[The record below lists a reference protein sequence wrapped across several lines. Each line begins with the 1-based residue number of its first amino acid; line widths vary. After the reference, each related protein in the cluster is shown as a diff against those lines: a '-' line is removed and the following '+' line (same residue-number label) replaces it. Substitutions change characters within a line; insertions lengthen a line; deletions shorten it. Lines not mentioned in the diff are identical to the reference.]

1 MASIISGLDT
11 HTSRQVGENL
21 HTELAYS
28 NELSEKIVQFFFQL
42 VRCDDHTSLESI
54 HADILLSIQQDLS
67 KRGVELDMMY
77 KLIGQTRDIIGGKGE
92 QRLAFMQIWGFYQ
105 TGYKDLATAAI
116 HHFVLRVN
124 DEHPFGS
131 WKDIKYFSQYVKD
144 KSGDEDHPLIVVAVA
159 IMAAQLEIDY
169 AQYNKLVNS
178 SGAGAESTSEKPRLT
193 LVARWCPRGKSQHAW
208 LHNKIA
214 VHMFPEFMATA
225 KTSDSKRRAKIKCR
239 AHLTKMITTMNKY
252 LNTTQ
257 IYQCGG
263 DWKSIDFN
271 NVTSAT
277 MRKQSRAFSNKTKT
291 GEERSSNSDR
301 QLCAENLVAHF
312 EACKKD
318 PVTNKVHGRRLN
330 VYELVK
336 DAYPGNL
343 SEEETT
349 RINLQWEDNRKNNK
363 GLGAFIAVADVSYSM
378 HDDEMRPLYSSV
390 GLALR
395 ASELTHPAFRNRVL
409 SFADLPVWHKF
420 SEGMSFTDKVQKIAH
435 TSSGLGTNFY
445 RSQKM
450 ILDVI
455 VEHDVPPE
463 DVESMVLGIF
473 SDMQINDA
481 FDRCNAIKSDL
492 GAVPPT
498 VTAMDYMY
506 TVITKMYAEAG
517 MRSKYKKPYNP
528 PHLLFWNL
536 RQTKGFP
543 VLSTTKNTSM
553 LSGYSSSLLNAIC
566 EKGIDAL
573 KEFTPRSLL
582 KDMLNNE
589 RYKVME
595 YDVKEYLSERV
606 GVVV

>member
-11 HTSRQVGENL
+11 YTSRRVGENL

-42 VRCDDHTSLESI
+42 VRCDDHTSLERI
-54 HADILLSIQQDLS
+54 HKDILLSILENLS
-67 KRGVELDMMY
+67 MRGNELDTMY

-92 QRLAFMQIWGFYQ
+92 QQLAFMQIWGFYQ
-105 TGYKDLATAAI
+105 TGYEDLAAAAI

-131 WKDIKYFSQYVKD
+131 WKDIKYFCQYVKN
-144 KSGDEDHPLIVVAVA
+144 KSKDEDHPLIVASVAVL
-159 IMAAQLEIDY
+159 AAQLVIDY
-169 AQYNKLVNS
+169 TQYNQLANS
-178 SGAGAESTSEKPRLT
+178 SGAGAEFTSEKPRLT
-193 LVARWCPRGKSQHAW
+193 LAARWCPRGKSQHTW

-277 MRKQSRAFSNKTKT
+277 MRKQSQAFSNKTKT
-291 GEERSSNSDR
+291 GEERSPDSDR
-301 QLCAENLVAHF
+301 QQCAENLVGHF

-336 DAYPGNL
+336 DAYPENL
-343 SEEETT
+343 SEEEAT

-363 GLGAFIAVADVSYSM
+363 GLGAFVAVSDVSYSM
-378 HDDEMRPLYSSV
+378 HDDEMRPLYSSI

-395 ASELTHPAFRNRVL
+395 ASEITHPAFRNRIL

-420 SEGMSFTDKVQKIAH
+420 GEEMSFTDKVRKLAH

-445 RSQKM
+445 RCQKM

-455 VEHDVPPE
+455 VEHDIPPE
-463 DVESMVLGIF
+463 DVESMILGIF
-473 SDMQINDA
+473 SDMQIDDA
-481 FDRCNAIKSDL
+481 FWRCNTINTDL
-492 GAVPPT
+492 GPVPVT

-506 TVITKMYAEAG
+506 TVISKMYAEAG
-517 MRSKYKKPYNP
+517 LRSKYKKAYHI
-528 PHLLFWNL
+528 PHILFWNL
-536 RQTKGFP
+536 KNTKGFP

-589 RYKVME
+589 RYKVLE
-595 YDVKEYLSERV
+595 YDVKEYLSGKV
-606 GVVV
+606 GVV